1 MESHST
7 ITFNNPELMNI
18 YINGKPLFDKYFI
31 EQFDIHMT
39 REENTQQHNQGILWC
54 PSTYNTYEVILNIKP
69 KEINEIDIPDIT
81 IEDLL

>member
-7 ITFNNPELMNI
+7 VTFNDPELVNI
-18 YINGKPLFDKYFI
+18 YINGKPLSDKYTI

-39 REENTQQHNQGILWC
+39 TRYVMA
-54 PSTYNTYEVILNIKP
+54 PSISVPTYDVILNIKP
-69 KEINEIDIPDIT
+69 KEINEIDIPDVT